1 MSLHALEPST
11 GAEHSHGAGQRVSM
25 QYENIHQQNESYL
38 VGMWSFL
45 VTEIMFFG
53 GLFLAYALYRV
64 MYFDTYLEAHQFLL
78 QYNFLGLMKGGFPWL
93 GTINTAVL
101 LTSSLFMVLAVYNAQ
116 IGQRIKTIL
125 WIGTVVGCAMI
136 FMVVKYFEYTN
147 KLHEGLY
154 PDRNF
159 NYARALYILK
169 TEHAGHDSGGHAENP
184 RANRAWTAMQEA
196 KKAGAKL
203 SEEGL
208 EIPATQTAK
217 LSEGMDQRLTSIPNG
232 TIAFSVPNAAF
243 TRYNAEAQHA
253 RLFMSIYFCMT
264 GLHGIHVSIGIVM
277 MVLLMFFYWIK
288 HPCVDDYMP
297 LEMIGLYWHFV
308 DIVWIF
314 LFPLMYLIS

>member
-1 MSLHALEPST
+1 MSLHALEPNA
-11 GAEHSHGAGQRVSM
+11 GGEHTHGAGQRVSM
-25 QYENIHQQNESYL
+25 QYENIDQQNESYL

-53 GLFLAYALYRV
+53 GLFLAYSLYRV
-64 MYFDTYLEAHQFLL
+64 MYFNTYLEAHQFLL
-78 QYNFLGLMKGGFPWL
+78 QYNWLGMHNGFPWL
-93 GTINTAVL
+93 GTINTTVL

-125 WIGTVVGCAMI
+125 WLTTVVGCALI

-147 KLHEGLY
+147 KLGEGLY

-169 TEHAGHDSGGHAENP
+169 TEHGAGHEGGHDNP
-184 RANRAWTAMQEA
+184 RANVAWTAMKDAE
-196 KKAGAKL
+196 KAGAKL

-208 EIPATQTAK
+208 EIPATQTRK
-217 LSEGMDQRLTSIPNG
+217 LASGIDQRLTSVPG
-232 TIAFSVPNAAF
+232 DTIAFSVPDAAY
-243 TRYNAEAQHA
+243 TRYQSESNHA
-253 RLFMSIYFCMT
+253 RLFMSIYFSMT
-264 GLHGIHVSIGIVM
+264 GLHGIHVSLGIVM
-277 MVLLMFFYWIK
+277 MGLLILFYWKK

>member
-1 MSLHALEPST
+1 MSLHALEPNA
-11 GAEHSHGAGQRVSM
+11 GAEHAHGAGQRVSM
-25 QYENIHQQNESYL
+25 QYENIDQQNESYL

-53 GLFLAYALYRV
+53 GLFLTYALYRV

-78 QYNFLGLMKGGFPWL
+78 QYGWLGMHNGFPWL
-93 GTINTAVL
+93 GTINTMVL

-116 IGQRIKTIL
+116 IGQRVKTIL
-125 WIGTVVGCAMI
+125 WLGTVVVCAFV
-136 FMVVKYFEYTN
+136 FMGVKYKEYSD
-147 KLHEGLY
+147 KLHEGLF

-169 TEHAGHDSGGHAENP
+169 TEHAAGHGGHENP
-184 RANRAWTAMQEA
+184 RANRAWTAMKEA
-196 KKAGAKL
+196 EKAGAKL

-208 EIPATQTAK
+208 EIPAKLTTTVEGGVNQEIAK
-217 LSEGMDQRLTSIPNG
+217 VAPG
-232 TIAFSVPNAAF
+232 TIAFAVPDASY
-243 TRYNAEAQHA
+243 TRYEAEAKHA
-253 RLFMSIYFCMT
+253 RLFMSVYFSMT
-264 GLHGIHVSIGIVM
+264 GLHGIHVSIGILM
-277 MVLLMFFYWIK
+277 MVLLMIFYAIK

>member
-1 MSLHALEPST
+1 MSLQALEPNSGT
-11 GAEHSHGAGQRVSM
+11 EHVHGRGQWVNV
-25 QYENIHQQNESYL
+25 QYENQDQQNESYL

-53 GLFLAYALYRV
+53 GLFLTYSLYRV

-78 QYNFLGLMKGGFPWL
+78 QYGWFGMHNGFPWL
-93 GTINTAVL
+93 GTVNTMVL
-101 LTSSLFMVLAVYNAQ
+101 LTSSLFMVLAVHNAQ

-125 WIGTVVGCAMI
+125 WLGTVVVCALV
-136 FMVVKYFEYTN
+136 FMLVKYFEYTN

-169 TEHAGHDSGGHAENP
+169 TEHAAGHGGHENP
-184 RANRAWTAMQEA
+184 RANRAWTAMKEA
-196 KKAGAKL
+196 EKAGAKL

-208 EIPATQTAK
+208 EIPAK
-217 LSEGMDQRLTSIPNG
+217 LISQPEAGVDQRLAAIPTG
-232 TIAFSVPNAAF
+232 TVAFAVPDASY
-243 TRYNAEAQHA
+243 TKYQSEANHA
-253 RLFMSIYFCMT
+253 RLFMSVYFSMT
-264 GLHGIHVSIGIVM
+264 GLHGIHVSLGILM
-277 MVLLMFFYWIK
+277 MVLLMGFYWFK

>member
-1 MSLHALEPST
+1 MSLHALEP
-11 GAEHSHGAGQRVSM
+11 GAGVEHAHGAGQRVSM
-25 QYENIHQQNESYL
+25 QYENIDQQNESYL

-64 MYFDTYLEAHQFLL
+64 MYFNTYLEAHQFLL
-78 QYNFLGLMKGGFPWL
+78 QYGWFGMHNGFPWL
-93 GTINTAVL
+93 GTINTTVL

-125 WIGTVVGCAMI
+125 WLVTVVACAFV

-169 TEHAGHDSGGHAENP
+169 TEHAAGHEGHDNP
-184 RANRAWTAMQEA
+184 RANEAWTAMKAAE
-196 KKAGAKL
+196 KAGAKL
-203 SEEGL
+203 TEEGL
-208 EIPATQTAK
+208 EIPATQTAQ
-217 LSEGMDQRLTSIPNG
+217 LASGVNQSLTEIPKD
-232 TIAFSVPNAAF
+232 TIAFAVPDAS
-243 TRYNAEAQHA
+243 YSKYLSESHHA
-253 RLFMSIYFCMT
+253 RLFMSIYFSMT
-264 GLHGIHVSIGIVM
+264 GLHGIHVSLGILM
-277 MVLLMFFYWIK
+277 MGLLILFYGTK